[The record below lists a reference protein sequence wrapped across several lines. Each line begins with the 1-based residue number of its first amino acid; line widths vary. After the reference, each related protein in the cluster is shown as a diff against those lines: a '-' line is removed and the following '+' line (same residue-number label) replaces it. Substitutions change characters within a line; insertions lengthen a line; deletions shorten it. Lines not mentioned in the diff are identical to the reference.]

1 MLIAGIRIGHIV
13 AGLGIGENSTKYPS
27 IPAGREGF
35 IGTPFG
41 STRRLKPPRRV
52 RRGEN
57 SNRES
62 VRKDLDRAFSL
73 PTNKFHT
80 KRSF

>member
-35 IGTPFG
+35 IGTAAEAAA
-41 STRRLKPPRRV
+41 PRQT
-52 RRGEN
+52 GGKF
-57 SNRES
+57 ES
-62 VRKDLDRAFSL
+62 R
-73 PTNKFHT
+73 
-80 KRSF
+80 KRSKRSGSGLFIAYEQIPYKT